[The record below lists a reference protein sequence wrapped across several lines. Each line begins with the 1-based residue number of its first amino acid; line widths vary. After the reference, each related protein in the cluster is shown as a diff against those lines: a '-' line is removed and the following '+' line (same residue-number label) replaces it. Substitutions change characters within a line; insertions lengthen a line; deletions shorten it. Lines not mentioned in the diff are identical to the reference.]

1 MFLLSGDSMKLSGNI
16 WSTPRP
22 FYKDAGFTGKPLEEG
37 GYMLLSRYN
46 STLGESVIELVDL
59 SDFSVIHTWNPD
71 ISEAHS
77 KTDLRK
83 EEFQDLIRDRS
94 EQRYLIMHPYLNS
107 DGSIILHGNY
117 TPLMKIDH
125 CGDLVWL
132 NQEEN
137 FHHSI
142 ESDSEGNYWVPTRMF
157 PTKISPDIVGAAF
170 ENFYDDAITKISPE
184 GEIIYQKSVSEIFI
198 ENDMSYLLF
207 SVGDQDEFITDPI
220 HLNDIQPALSDSEYW
235 QKGDLFLSLRH
246 QSMIVQYRPST
257 NEVIWTGAGHF
268 YHQHDIDFLDDKTIS
283 IFNNNSKDYFEASI
297 VDGFSDVVI
306 YNFST
311 NAYSKYLKASTDE
324 HRIKSA
330 TEGRSEIL
338 PNGDLFIEETNYGR
352 TVYFDANGDLRW
364 QHVNVGE
371 DGNVYRVAWSRVIY
385 QKNEIEKIKEIRK
398 CDAKAD

>member
-1 MFLLSGDSMKLSGNI
+1 MFKKIEIWILYLVIMVFLLVTYAFGVLVRQGIEGRTSVGSLSIEFMTDPIVKMVRLPEEIIMFLLSGDSMKLSGNA
-16 WSTPRP
+16 WSSTRP
-22 FYKDAGFTGKPLEEG
+22 FYKDAGFTGKPMEED

-46 STLGESVIELVDL
+46 SSLGESVIELVDL
-59 SDFSVIHTWNPD
+59 TDFSVIHTWNPD

-142 ESDSEGNYWVPTRMF
+142 ESDSEGNYWIPTRMF
-157 PTKISPDIVGAAF
+157 PTKISPDIVGSAF

-235 QKGDLFLSLRH
+235 KKGDLFLSLRH

-257 NEVIWTGAGHF
+257 NEVIWTGAG
-268 YHQHDIDFLDDKTIS
+268 DRRILS
-283 IFNNNSKDYFEASI
+283 NSHCKD
-297 VDGFSDVVI
+297 
-306 YNFST
+306 
-311 NAYSKYLKASTDE
+311 
-324 HRIKSA
+324 
-330 TEGRSEIL
+330 
-338 PNGDLFIEETNYGR
+338 
-352 TVYFDANGDLRW
+352 
-364 QHVNVGE
+364 QNVE
-371 DGNVYRVAWSRVIY
+371 QFCR
-385 QKNEIEKIKEIRK
+385 
-398 CDAKAD
+398 